1 MSYYWLVKYTVWAHL
16 KWGLAMLY
24 KAFINELQRLAD
36 TTETQVKKSICNRY
50 YDVVRMYIYEIARWY
65 QGEFG
70 PEPEEN

>member
-1 MSYYWLVKYTVWAHL
+1 
-16 KWGLAMLY
+16 MLY
-24 KAFINELQRLAD
+24 RAFINELQRLAD